1 MPALDFNILH
11 SNQEQEM
18 NQEDQPLDEDQQE
31 LQDLVDAT
39 EGLAVLDQDR
49 HGLADVGIGN
59 AEDQNAPPP

>member
-1 MPALDFNILH
+1 
-11 SNQEQEM
+11 M